1 MIEFFEVAKLMRV
14 SDFSFF
20 LEVKNPSCIHF
31 NVKKEILRS
40 DTLSIMVDDSL
51 PNGGK
56 VELVAAADN
65 LHSSRYSHQNKPQ
78 ILQLAVVLNNYKKIN
93 VIFVFCFPVET
104 HQHICKIFNGNV
116 SVFVRGA
123 QQFVNS
129 FGLGKSLMVNSKIMN
144 IKTISVLET
153 ISSGATRNEA
163 ATMLF
168 ISERGVDYHID
179 LAKSALHTD
188 TIASTIYQAS
198 LFGVFSKIN

>member
-1 MIEFFEVAKLMRV
+1 MIEFFEVAKLMGV
-14 SDFSFF
+14 SEFSFF

-31 NVKKEILRS
+31 NVNKNILRS
-40 DTLSIMVDDSL
+40 DTLSIMVDDRLANVS
-51 PNGGK
+51 K
-56 VELVAAADN
+56 VESVAIAVN
-65 LHSSRYSHQNKPQ
+65 QQSSHCSPQNKSQ
-78 ILQLAVVLNNYKKIN
+78 VLQLAVALNNYKKTN
-93 VIFVFCFPVET
+93 AMFVFCTPVEK
-104 HQHICKIFNGNV
+104 HQQICKIFDENV
-116 SVFVRGA
+116 SIFVRGA
-123 QQFVNS
+123 QHLVDRY
-129 FGLGKSLMVNSKIMN
+129 GLGKSLMVNSKVMN
-144 IKTISVLET
+144 LKTISVLET